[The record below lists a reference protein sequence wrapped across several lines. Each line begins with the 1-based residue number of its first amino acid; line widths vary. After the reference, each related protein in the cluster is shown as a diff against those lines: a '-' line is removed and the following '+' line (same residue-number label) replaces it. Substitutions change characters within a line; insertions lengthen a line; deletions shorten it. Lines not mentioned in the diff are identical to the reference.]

1 MVKNIG
7 EIQMTRIIGI
17 DPGLSGAVV
26 VLLDARNISIFDM
39 PTMTVERNGKAKR
52 QVSATE
58 LAEIIFNFKNDDT
71 HVYVEKVSAMAGQ
84 GVTSVFSFGRSF
96 GMIEGILAAFK
107 LPVTYVAPAT
117 WVKAVGRGQGKDA
130 SRARAMELFPNNQ
143 ADFKLKKWDGR
154 ADAALIAYWGKHHAR

>member
-1 MVKNIG
+1 MSKYS
-7 EIQMTRIIGI
+7 IGI
-17 DPGLSGAVV
+17 DPGLSGAI
-26 VLLDARNISIFDM
+26 AIISPESLKIFDM

-52 QVSATE
+52 QVSASE
-58 LAEIIFNFKNDDT
+58 LAEMLYLYSGRDC

-107 LPVTYVAPAT
+107 MPVTFVPPAT

-130 SRARAMELFPNNQ
+130 SRARAMELFPSDQ
-143 ADFKLKKWDGR
+143 DQFKRVKDDGR
-154 ADAALIAYWGKHHAR
+154 ADAALIAYWGSRYAG

>member
-1 MVKNIG
+1 MSKYS
-7 EIQMTRIIGI
+7 IGI
-17 DPGLSGAVV
+17 DPGLSGAI
-26 VLLDARNISIFDM
+26 AIISTESLKIFDM

-52 QVSATE
+52 QVSASE
-58 LAEIIFNFKNDDT
+58 LAEMLYLYSGRDC

-107 LPVTYVAPAT
+107 LPVTFVPPAT

-130 SRARAMELFPNNQ
+130 SRARAMELFPSNQ
-143 ADFKLKKWDGR
+143 ADFKRVKDDGR
-154 ADAALIAYWGKHHAR
+154 SDSALIAYWGSRHAG

>member
-1 MVKNIG
+1 MSKYCIG
-7 EIQMTRIIGI
+7 V
-17 DPGLSGAVV
+17 DPGLSGAIAVMSPES
-26 VLLDARNISIFDM
+26 LKIFDM

-58 LAEIIFNFKNDDT
+58 LADLLYLYSGKDC
-71 HVYVEKVSAMAGQ
+71 HVFVEKVSAMAGQ

-117 WVKAVGRGQGKDA
+117 WVKAVHRGAGKDA
-130 SRARAMELFPNNQ
+130 SRSRAMELFPDNQ
-143 ADFKLKKWDGR
+143 ADFKRVKDDGR
-154 ADAALIAYWGKHHAR
+154 SDAALIAYWGKHHG

>member
-1 MVKNIG
+1 MRV
-7 EIQMTRIIGI
+7 IGI
-17 DPGLSGAVV
+17 DPGLSGAVA
-26 VLLDARNISIFDM
+26 VLTGTDSLAVFDM

-58 LAEIIFNFKNDDT
+58 LAEIIYTMKNDNC
-71 HVYVEKVSAMAGQ
+71 HVYCERVGAMAGQ

-130 SRARAMELFPNNQ
+130 SRARAMEIFPNNQ
-143 ADFKLKKWDGR
+143 TDFKRVKDDGR
-154 ADAALIAYWGKHHAR
+154 ADAALIAYWGSKHG

>member
-1 MVKNIG
+1 MSRV
-7 EIQMTRIIGI
+7 IGI
-17 DPGLSGAVV
+17 DPGLSGAVA
-26 VLLDARNISIFDM
+26 VLTGTDSLAVFDM

-52 QVSATE
+52 QVSASE
-58 LAEIIFNFKNDDT
+58 LAEIIYIMKNDDC
-71 HVYVEKVSAMAGQ
+71 HVFVEKVSAMAGQ

-143 ADFKLKKWDGR
+143 TDFKRVKDDGR
-154 ADAALIAYWGKHHAR
+154 SDSALIAYWGKHHG

>member
-1 MVKNIG
+1 
-7 EIQMTRIIGI
+7 MTKYIVGI

-26 VLLDARNISIFDM
+26 VISPTELKIFDM
-39 PTMTVERNGKAKR
+39 PTMTVERNGKSKR
-52 QVSATE
+52 QVSASE
-58 LAEIIFNFKNDDT
+58 LADILSNFNSNDS
-71 HVYVEKVSAMAGQ
+71 HVYCERVGAVSGQ

>member
-1 MVKNIG
+1 MS
-7 EIQMTRIIGI
+7 RIIGI
-17 DPGLSGAVV
+17 DPGLSGAVA
-26 VLLDARNISIFDM
+26 VLTGSDSLIVIDM
-39 PTMTVERNGKAKR
+39 PTMTVERNGKSKR
-52 QVSATE
+52 QVSASE
-58 LAEIIFNFKNDDT
+58 LAAIFANFNSNDT
-71 HVYVEKVSAMAGQ
+71 HVFVEKVSAMAGQ

-107 LPVTYVAPAT
+107 LPVTYVAPAS

-154 ADAALIAYWGKHHAR
+154 ADAALIAYWGAHHAR

>member
-1 MVKNIG
+1 
-7 EIQMTRIIGI
+7 MTRIIGI
-17 DPGLSGAVV
+17 DPGLSGAVA
-26 VLLDARNISIFDM
+26 VLYGETLRVIDM

-52 QVSATE
+52 QVSASE
-58 LAEIIFNFKNDDT
+58 LAELIYSCQGEDC
-71 HVYVEKVSAMAGQ
+71 HVYCERVGAMAGQ

-130 SRARAMELFPNNQ
+130 SRARAMEIFPNNQ
-143 ADFKLKKWDGR
+143 TDFKRVKDDGR
-154 ADAALIAYWGKHHAR
+154 ADAALIAYWGSRHG

>member
-1 MVKNIG
+1 MS
-7 EIQMTRIIGI
+7 RIIGI
-17 DPGLSGAVV
+17 DPGLSGAVA
-26 VLLDARNISIFDM
+26 VLTGSDSLIVIDM
-39 PTMTVERNGKAKR
+39 PTMTVDRNGKSKR
-52 QVSATE
+52 QVSASE
-58 LAEIIFNFKNDDT
+58 LAAIFANFNSNDT
-71 HVYVEKVSAMAGQ
+71 HVFVEKVSAMAGQ

-143 ADFKLKKWDGR
+143 ADFKRVKDDGR
-154 ADAALIAYWGKHHAR
+154 SDSALIAYWGKHHG